1 MQKLQEKYSLQSL
14 ILNQVHLIHQ
24 VWQQKESEYTK
35 IAYCH
40 KQLFDAIKGLKQMVR
55 TFPD

>member
-24 VWQQKESEYTK
+24 VWQHINGIHCQD
-35 IAYCH
+35 H
-40 KQLFDAIKGLKQMVR
+40 KNQSNYFTA
-55 TFPD
+55 F